1 MMVQMNTS
9 APKAAAG
16 SVGTV
21 DTQFLD
27 LPEPLRLDCG
37 RDLPQVRIAYET
49 YGALAPNR
57 DNVILVCH
65 ALSGDA
71 HAAGYSR
78 APAAT
83 STRDG
88 FRADERDAG
97 SGRGLGWWDG
107 MIGPGKA
114 FDTDQFFVVSSN
126 LLGGCRGTTGPS
138 STNPATGRPYGSDFP
153 VITVADMVRAERAL
167 LNELGLPRLA
177 AVAGGS
183 LGGMQALEWA
193 VQYGDQVDRIIPIAS
208 THALHPQGVAWNAI
222 ARNAITADPDWQN
235 GHYYGTGRAPS
246 AGMGVARM
254 VGHIT
259 YLSAASLNDKF
270 GRRLQFSD
278 DIRYLL
284 TEPEFEVE
292 SYLRYQADAFVK
304 RFDAN
309 TYLYTSRA
317 LSYFDLAR
325 QYGHGS
331 LADAVRNVSAR
342 TLLIAFSSDWLYPP
356 AGSEELATALRAGGK
371 TVDLHVIDAP
381 YGHDCFLLE
390 EARQTP
396 MIQQFLAR

>member
-1 MMVQMNTS
+1 MIACMSTP
-9 APKAAAG
+9 APRSAAG

-21 DTQFLD
+21 DTQFID
-27 LPEPLRLDCG
+27 LPAPLRLDCG
-37 RDLPQVRIAYET
+37 RELPSVRVAYET
-49 YGALAPNR
+49 YGTPSPAR

-71 HAAGYSR
+71 HAAGFSTQ
-78 APAAT
+78 PAAG

-97 SGRGLGWWDG
+97 KGRGLGWWDG

-114 FDTDQFFVVSSN
+114 FDTDRFFVVSSN

-138 STNPATGRPYGSDFP
+138 STNPATGRAYGSDFP
-153 VITVADMVRAERAL
+153 VVTVADMVRVERAL
-167 LNELGLPRLA
+167 LDVLGIERLA

-193 VQYGDQVDRIIPIAS
+193 VQFGDQVDAIIPIAS

-222 ARNAITADPDWQN
+222 ARSAITADPDWQN
-235 GHYYGTGRAPS
+235 GHYHGTGRAPR

-259 YLSAASLNDKF
+259 YLSALSLNDKF
-270 GRRLQFSD
+270 GRRLQTGD
-278 DIRYLL
+278 DIRYTL

-292 SYLRYQADAFVK
+292 SYLRHQADAFVK

-325 QYGHGS
+325 QYGGGR
-331 LADAVRNVSAR
+331 LADAVRKMSAR

-356 AGSEELATALRAGGK
+356 SGSEELAAALRAAGK
-371 TVDLHVIDAP
+371 DVELQVIDAP

-396 MIQQFLAR
+396 MIQRFLAR